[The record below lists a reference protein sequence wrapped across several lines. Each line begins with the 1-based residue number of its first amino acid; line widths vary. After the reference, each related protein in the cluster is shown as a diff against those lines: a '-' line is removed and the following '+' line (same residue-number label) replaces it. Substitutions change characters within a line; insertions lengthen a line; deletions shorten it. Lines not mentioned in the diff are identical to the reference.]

1 MKNKIV
7 YIIFFIPFLLF
18 GCNKNMLYEPS
29 KFKLGQ
35 GNDDRYLKV
44 FDNTGEEVIILQ
56 FEEDGSVAEVHMG
69 NYKGLTISVGRYDGA
84 LNHFIIGDTNIMYQ
98 NITHL
103 NLAKDLLIDTQEQLQ
118 TISKKYQLDDKG
130 QVKIEHWD
138 YINEIW
144 ISEKEF
150 EKQQTTRE

>member
-1 MKNKIV
+1 MK
-7 YIIFFIPFLLF
+7 
-18 GCNKNMLYEPS
+18 
-29 KFKLGQ
+29 
-35 GNDDRYLKV
+35 
-44 FDNTGEEVIILQ
+44 
-56 FEEDGSVAEVHMG
+56 
-69 NYKGLTISVGRYDGA
+69 TIR
-84 LNHFIIGDTNIMYQ
+84 
-98 NITHL
+98 HL